1 MSETANLL
9 DVKFTEDVFFELMP
23 EWKNSVIKTKILSG
37 GITNKLYRVSSK
49 KGDVTVRIY
58 GDKTEFFINRDLESE
73 AMKRMTRVGIS
84 PRLVKYIPEHRVTIV
99 EFIPGYVLK
108 NSDFLKE
115 ELHEKIVRP
124 IRKIHNSGVVLSR
137 IFNPLSE
144 VKKMYKILNNL
155 EISCPEFDIEGVIK
169 NLEKL
174 SEIANIPESEFTA
187 SHNDLLAD
195 NFVLIE
201 NGHRGKYN
209 EPMYL
214 IDWEYAG
221 MAPRYYDLA
230 DMFQEILAPR
240 DVEKN
245 IVEHYCEGKEFIKT
259 LHLIDLFKPFPDI
272 YWFLWSMIQHNISKI
287 KFDFYNYGKVKYENA
302 KGNIEYLRKK
312 LRFKDL
318 IFYR

>member
-1 MSETANLL
+1 MSQIRNLL
-9 DVKFTEDVFFELMP
+9 DVKFTEDIFFELMP
-23 EWKNSVIKTKILSG
+23 EWKDSAIKINMLNG
-37 GITNKLYRVSSK
+37 GITNKLYRVHSK
-49 KGDVTVRIY
+49 KGDITVRIY
-58 GDKTEFFINRDLESE
+58 GDKTETFINRDIE
-73 AMKRMTRVGIS
+73 AEIMKRVAKICIS
-84 PRLVKYIPEHRVTIV
+84 PRLVKYMPEHRVTIV

-124 IRKIHNSGVVLSR
+124 IRKIHKSGVVLPH
-137 IFNPLSE
+137 IFNPLSK
-144 VKKMYKILNNL
+144 VKKMYRILNNL

-174 SEIANIPESEFTA
+174 SEIINIPESEYTA

-195 NFVLIE
+195 NFVLAE
-201 NGHRGKYN
+201 NSHRGKYN
-209 EPMYL
+209 EPMCL

-230 DMFQEILAPR
+230 DMFQEILVPR

-245 IVEHYCEGKEFIKT
+245 IVEHYCEGKEFEKT
-259 LHLIDLFKPFPDI
+259 FYLIDFFKPFPDI

-287 KFDFYNYGKVKYENA
+287 KFDFYDYGKVKYENA
-302 KGNIEYLRKK
+302 QCNIK
-312 LRFKDL
+312 LIQEKYSL
-318 IFYR
+318 KI

>member
-1 MSETANLL
+1 MSQIRNPL

-23 EWKNSVIKTKILSG
+23 EWKDSAIKINTLNG
-37 GITNKLYRVSSK
+37 GITNKLYRVHSE

-58 GDKTEFFINRDLESE
+58 GDKTEVFINRDIETE
-73 AMKRMTRVGIS
+73 IMNRVAKTGIS
-84 PRLVKYIPEHRVTIV
+84 PRLVKYMPEHRVTIV

-124 IRKIHNSGVVLSR
+124 IKKIHKSGIVLPH
-137 IFNPLSE
+137 IFNPLSK
-144 VKKMYKILNNL
+144 VKKMYKIFNNL
-155 EISCPEFDIEGVIK
+155 EINCPEFDIEGVIK

-174 SEIANIPESEFTA
+174 SGIANIPESEFTTC
-187 SHNDLLAD
+187 HNDLLAD
-195 NFVLIE
+195 NFVLAE
-201 NGHRGKYN
+201 DGHRGKCH

-230 DMFQEILAPR
+230 DMFQEILVPR

-245 IVEHYCEGKEFIKT
+245 IIEHYCEGKEFEKT
-259 LHLIDLFKPFPDI
+259 LYLIDLFKPFPDI
-272 YWFLWSMIQHNISKI
+272 YWFIWSMIQHNISKI

-302 KGNIEYLRKK
+302 KGNIKFIQKEYSLK
-312 LRFKDL
+312 
-318 IFYR
+318 I

>member
-23 EWKNSVIKTKILSG
+23 EWKNSVIKTIILSG
-37 GITNKLYRVSSK
+37 GITNKLYRVRSK

-58 GDKTEFFINRDLESE
+58 GDKTEIFINRDVE
-73 AMKRMTRVGIS
+73 AETIKRIAKVGIS
-84 PRLVKYIPEHRVTIV
+84 PRLVKYIPGRRVTIV

-108 NSDFLKE
+108 NCDFLKE

-124 IRKIHNSGVVLSR
+124 IRKIHKSGVVLPYL
-137 IFNPLSE
+137 FNPLSE
-144 VKKMYKILNNL
+144 VKKMYRVLNNL
-155 EISCPEFDIEGVIK
+155 EISCPEFNIKDVIK

-174 SEIANIPESEFTA
+174 SEIANVPESEFTA

-195 NFVLIE
+195 NFVLVE
-201 NGHRGKYN
+201 DGHRGKYN
-209 EPMYL
+209 EPMCL
-214 IDWEYAG
+214 VDWEYAG

-230 DMFQEILAPR
+230 DMFQEILVPR
-240 DVEKN
+240 NVEKN
-245 IVEHYCEGKEFIKT
+245 IVEHYCEGKEFAKT
-259 LHLIDLFKPFPDI
+259 FYLIDLFKPFPDI

-302 KGNIEYLRKK
+302 KGNIKYLRENYGLK
-312 LRFKDL
+312 
-318 IFYR
+318 I

>member
-1 MSETANLL
+1 MSQIRNLL

-23 EWKNSVIKTKILSG
+23 EWKGSVIKIKILNG
-37 GITNKLYRVSSK
+37 GITNKLYRVCSK
-49 KGDVTVRIY
+49 KGDITVRIY
-58 GDKTEFFINRDLESE
+58 GDKTEIFINRDLESE
-73 AMKRMTRVGIS
+73 TMKRITRVDIS
-84 PRLVKYIPEHRVTIV
+84 PRLVKYMPEYRVTIV

-124 IRKIHNSGVVLSR
+124 IRKIHKSGVVLPHF
-137 IFNPLSE
+137 FNPLSK
-144 VKKMYKILNNL
+144 VKEMHRILNNL
-155 EISCPEFDIEGVIK
+155 EINCPEFDIEGVIK

-195 NFVLIE
+195 NFVLVE
-201 NGHRGKYN
+201 NSHRGKYN

-230 DMFQEILAPR
+230 DMFQEILVPR
-240 DVEKN
+240 DIEKN
-245 IVEHYCEGKEFIKT
+245 IVEHYCEGKEFEKT
-259 LHLIDLFKPFPDI
+259 FYLIDLFKPFPDI

-302 KGNIEYLRKK
+302 KGNIKFVQDEYSLK
-312 LRFKDL
+312 
-318 IFYR
+318 I

>member
-1 MSETANLL
+1 MSQIKNLL
-9 DVKFTEDVFFELMP
+9 DVKFTEDIFFKLMP
-23 EWKNSVIKTKILSG
+23 EWKGSTIKINTLKG
-37 GITNKLYRVSSK
+37 GITNRLYRVRSE

-58 GDKTEFFINRDLESE
+58 GDKTEVFINRDIETE
-73 AMKRMTRVGIS
+73 TMKRVAKTGIS
-84 PRLVKYIPEHRVTIV
+84 PRLVKYMPEHRVTIV

-108 NSDFLKE
+108 NSDFSKE
-115 ELHEKIVRP
+115 EFHEKIVRP
-124 IRKIHNSGVVLSR
+124 IRKLHKSGITLPH
-137 IFNPLSE
+137 IFNPLSK

-155 EISCPEFDIEGVIK
+155 EINYQEFDIEGVIK

-195 NFVLIE
+195 NFVLAE
-201 NGHRGKYN
+201 DGHRGKCN
-209 EPMYL
+209 EPMCL

-230 DMFQEILAPR
+230 DMFQEILVPR

-245 IVEHYCEGKEFIKT
+245 VVEYYCEGKEFEET
-259 LHLIDLFKPFPDI
+259 LYLIDLFKPFPDI
-272 YWFLWSMIQHNISKI
+272 YWFIWSMIQHNISKI

-302 KGNIEYLRKK
+302 KGNIKFIQKEYSLK
-312 LRFKDL
+312 
-318 IFYR
+318 I

>member
-23 EWKNSVIKTKILSG
+23 EWKNSVIKTIILSG
-37 GITNKLYRVSSK
+37 GITNKLYRVRSK

-58 GDKTEFFINRDLESE
+58 GDKTEIFINRDVE
-73 AMKRMTRVGIS
+73 AETIKRIAKVGIS
-84 PRLVKYIPEHRVTIV
+84 PRLVKYIPGRRVTIV

-108 NSDFLKE
+108 NCDFLKE

-124 IRKIHNSGVVLSR
+124 IRKIHRSGVVLPYL
-137 IFNPLSE
+137 FNPLSE
-144 VKKMYKILNNL
+144 VKKMYRVLNNL
-155 EISCPEFDIEGVIK
+155 EISCPEFNIKDVIK

-174 SEIANIPESEFTA
+174 SEIANVPESEFTA

-195 NFVLIE
+195 NFVLVE
-201 NGHRGKYN
+201 DGHRGKYN

-214 IDWEYAG
+214 VDWEYAG

-230 DMFQEILAPR
+230 DMFQEILVPR
-240 DVEKN
+240 NIEKN
-245 IVEHYCEGKEFIKT
+245 IVEHYCEGKEFAKT
-259 LHLIDLFKPFPDI
+259 FYLIDLFKPFPDI

-302 KGNIEYLRKK
+302 KGNIKYLRENFGLK
-312 LRFKDL
+312 
-318 IFYR
+318 I

>member
-1 MSETANLL
+1 MSQIRNLL
-9 DVKFTEDVFFELMP
+9 DVKFTEDIFFELMP
-23 EWKNSVIKTKILSG
+23 EWKDSAIKIKILNG
-37 GITNKLYRVSSK
+37 GITNKLYRVHSK
-49 KGDVTVRIY
+49 KWDVTVRIY
-58 GDKTEFFINRDLESE
+58 GDKTEVFINRDIETE
-73 AMKRMTRVGIS
+73 TMKRIANVDIS
-84 PRLVKYIPEHRVTIV
+84 PRLVKYMPEHRVTIV

-115 ELHEKIVRP
+115 EFHEKIVRP
-124 IRKIHNSGVVLSR
+124 IKKLHKSGITLPH

-144 VKKMYKILNNL
+144 VKKMYRILNNL
-155 EISCPEFDIEGVIK
+155 EINCPEFDIEGVIK

-195 NFVLIE
+195 NFVLAE
-201 NGHRGKYN
+201 DGHRGKYN

-221 MAPRYYDLA
+221 MAPQYYDLA
-230 DMFQEILAPR
+230 DMFQEILVPCDA
-240 DVEKN
+240 EKN
-245 IVEHYCEGKEFIKT
+245 IVEHYCEGKEFKKT
-259 LHLIDLFKPFPDI
+259 LYLIDLFKPFPDI

-302 KGNIEYLRKK
+302 KCNIKFIQEEYSLK
-312 LRFKDL
+312 
-318 IFYR
+318 I

>member
-23 EWKNSVIKTKILSG
+23 EWKNSVIKTIILSG
-37 GITNKLYRVSSK
+37 GITNKLYRVRSK

-58 GDKTEFFINRDLESE
+58 GDKTEIFINRDVE
-73 AMKRMTRVGIS
+73 AETIKRIAKVGIS
-84 PRLVKYIPEHRVTIV
+84 PRLLKYIPGRRVTIV

-108 NSDFLKE
+108 NCDFLKE

-124 IRKIHNSGVVLSR
+124 IRKIHKSGVVLPYL
-137 IFNPLSE
+137 FNPLSE
-144 VKKMYKILNNL
+144 VKKMYRVLNNL
-155 EISCPEFDIEGVIK
+155 EISCPEFNIKDVIK

-174 SEIANIPESEFTA
+174 SEIANVPESEFTA

-195 NFVLIE
+195 NFVLVE
-201 NGHRGKYN
+201 DGHRGKYN

-214 IDWEYAG
+214 VDWEYAG

-230 DMFQEILAPR
+230 DMFQEILVPR
-240 DVEKN
+240 DEEKN
-245 IVEHYCEGKEFIKT
+245 IVEHYCEGKEFAKT
-259 LHLIDLFKPFPDI
+259 FYLIDLFKPFPDI

-302 KGNIEYLRKK
+302 KGNIKYLRENYGLK
-312 LRFKDL
+312 
-318 IFYR
+318 I

>member
-1 MSETANLL
+1 MNQIRNLL
-9 DVKFTEDVFFELMP
+9 DIKFTKDIFFELMP
-23 EWKNSVIKTKILSG
+23 EWKGSAIKIKILNG

-49 KGDVTVRIY
+49 KGDITVRIY
-58 GDKTEFFINRDLESE
+58 GDKTEFFISRDLEAE
-73 AMKRMTRVGIS
+73 IIRRIAKVGIS
-84 PRLVKYIPEHRVTIV
+84 PGLVKYMPGRRVTIV

-124 IRKIHNSGVVLSR
+124 IRKIHKSGVVLPH
-137 IFNPLSE
+137 IFNPLSKA
-144 VKKMYKILNNL
+144 KKMYKLLNDL
-155 EISCPEFDIEGVIK
+155 EINCPEFDIEGVIK

-174 SEIANIPESEFTA
+174 FEIINIPESEFTA

-195 NFVLIE
+195 NFVLTE
-201 NGHRGKYN
+201 NDHRGKYS
-209 EPMYL
+209 EPIYL

-230 DMFQEILAPR
+230 DMFQEILVPR

-245 IVEHYCEGKEFIKT
+245 IVKHYCESKEFTKT
-259 LHLIDLFKPFPDI
+259 LYLIDLFKPFPDI

-302 KGNIEYLRKK
+302 KGNIKFIQEEYS
-312 LRFKDL
+312 L
-318 IFYR
+318 II

>member
-1 MSETANLL
+1 MSQIRNLL

-23 EWKNSVIKTKILSG
+23 EWKGSAIKIETLNG
-37 GITNKLYRVSSK
+37 GITNKLYRVCSK

-58 GDKTEFFINRDLESE
+58 GDKTDINRDLE
-73 AMKRMTRVGIS
+73 AKTIKKIARIGIS
-84 PRLVKYIPEHRVTIV
+84 SGLVKYMPERRVTIV

-115 ELHEKIVRP
+115 ELYDKIVRP
-124 IRKIHNSGVVLSR
+124 IIKLHKSGVMLPH
-137 IFNPLSE
+137 IFNPLTK
-144 VKKMYKILNNL
+144 VKKMYKIFNNL
-155 EISCPEFDIEGVIK
+155 EINCPDFDIKGAIA

-174 SEIANIPESEFTA
+174 SEIANIPESEFSA

-195 NFVLIE
+195 NFVLVE
-201 NGHRGKYN
+201 NGYREKYK

-230 DMFQEILAPR
+230 DMFQEILVPR
-240 DVEKN
+240 DIEKN
-245 IVEHYCEGKEFIKT
+245 IVEHYCEGKDFEKT
-259 LHLIDLFKPFPDI
+259 FYLIDLFKPFPDI
-272 YWFLWSMIQHNISKI
+272 YWFLWSMIQHKISKI

-302 KGNIEYLRKK
+302 QRNIKFVQDEYSLK
-312 LRFKDL
+312 
-318 IFYR
+318 I

>member
-1 MSETANLL
+1 MNQIRNLL
-9 DVKFTEDVFFELMP
+9 DIKFTEDIFFELMP
-23 EWKNSVIKTKILSG
+23 EWKDSVIKIEKLSG
-37 GITNKLYRVSSK
+37 GITNKLYRVYSE

-58 GDKTEFFINRDLESE
+58 GDKTEIFIDRYIVAEIL
-73 AMKRMTRVGIS
+73 KRVAKTGIS
-84 PRLVKYIPEHRVTIV
+84 PGLVKYMPEHRVTIV
-99 EFIPGYVLK
+99 EFIPGCVLK

-124 IRKIHNSGVVLSR
+124 IRKIHQSRVVFPQ
-137 IFNPLSE
+137 IFNPLIK
-144 VKKMYKILNNL
+144 VKEMHRILINL
-155 EISCPEFDIEGVIK
+155 EIICPEFDIKGIIK

-174 SEIANIPESEFTA
+174 SEIANIPDSEFTA

-195 NFVLIE
+195 NFVLSE
-201 NGHRGKYN
+201 DGYRGKYK

-230 DMFQEILAPR
+230 DMFQEILVPR

-245 IVEHYCEGKEFIKT
+245 ILKCYCDGKEFEKT
-259 LHLIDLFKPFPDI
+259 LYLVNLFKPFPDI
-272 YWFLWSMIQHNISKI
+272 FWFIWSMIQNNISKI

-302 KGNIEYLRKK
+302 QRNIEFIQDEYSLK
-312 LRFKDL
+312 
-318 IFYR
+318 IGN